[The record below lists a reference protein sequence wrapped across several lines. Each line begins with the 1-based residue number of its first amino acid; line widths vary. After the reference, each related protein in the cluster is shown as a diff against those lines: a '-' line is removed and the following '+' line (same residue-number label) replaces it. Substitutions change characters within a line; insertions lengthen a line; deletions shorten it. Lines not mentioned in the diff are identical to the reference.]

1 MRADLAGKSKT
12 VSKVNDTLQ
21 QIFTLSS
28 KFRIHDSGDS
38 LGILKAGPP
47 CRGGLSP
54 QGEPD
59 ERMSAQRQRVLS
71 RSACVWSQV
80 AASREVLSGRKDLHN
95 TVLSGRKDLH
105 NTVLSGRKHL
115 HNTVLSG
122 RKHLQASAIPLIG
135 CGISSKPGHRCNGQS
150 TENVDP
156 VRILTSGRVSAQGNY
171 CEFRIGPGLTV
182 RFFSRP

>member
-95 TVLSGRKDLH
+95 TVLSGRK
-105 NTVLSGRKHL
+105 
-115 HNTVLSG
+115 
-122 RKHLQASAIPLIG
+122 HLQASAITLIG

-150 TENVDP
+150 TENIDP